1 MSRYPSSM
9 GEQTLLYKV
18 VAVGPI
24 VRLTA
29 VCYLGGD
36 YLQFPG
42 LAQAEFE
49 QAMVDAILL

>member
-1 MSRYPSSM
+1 M